1 VRILFDQGTPAPL
14 REALTQHE
22 VSTPYERGGSKLRN
36 GELLDAAEREGFA
49 LRVTTGSNL
58 RYQQNLGHRCLVL
71 SSTSWPRIQRAIAPV
86 VVAARQSVDK
96 YAYLATPSEIAENDY
111 NLNIPRYVDT
121 FEEEEEIDLKAV
133 RAEREKLKAELAKLE
148 EEMAVYLKEP
158 GYE

>member
-1 VRILFDQGTPAPL
+1 M

-22 VSTPYERGGSKLRN
+22 VSTPYERGWSELSN
-36 GELLDAAEREGFA
+36 GELLDAAEGEGFA
-49 LRVTTGSNL
+49 LMVTTDSNL
-58 RYQQNLGHRCLVL
+58 RYQQNLGHRRLAIVVL

-121 FEEEEEIDLKAV
+121 FDEEEEIDLKAV

>member
-1 VRILFDQGTPAPL
+1 L

-22 VSTPYERGGSKLRN
+22 VSTPYERGWSELSN
-36 GELLDAAEREGFA
+36 GELLDAAEGEGFA
-49 LRVTTGSNL
+49 LRVTTDSNL
-58 RYQQNLGHRCLVL
+58 RYQQNLGHRRLAIVVL

-96 YAYLATPSEIAENDY
+96 YAYLATPSETAENDY

-121 FEEEEEIDLKAV
+121 FDEEEEIDLKAV